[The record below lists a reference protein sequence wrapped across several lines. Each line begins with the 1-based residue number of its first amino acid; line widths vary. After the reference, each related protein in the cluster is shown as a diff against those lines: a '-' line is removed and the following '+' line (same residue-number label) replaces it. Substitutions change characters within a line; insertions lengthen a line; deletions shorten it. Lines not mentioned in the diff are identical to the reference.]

1 VLSQAILA
9 LIAFGPAVLVMRLR
23 REPWASAG
31 VSDQNLGRSLAVGVV
46 LSVVTVA
53 GAFLG
58 DERRFGRVIAG
69 LAVSHFWALLK
80 YALVGFG
87 EEFVFRGYLQ
97 TRLVA
102 WLGRWQG
109 WVVTSVLMALSHLV
123 QRMAVVGMSPLDAL
137 VSSASL
143 VPVSLLMGYVMLRT
157 ENVVAPGLFHTF
169 ADWVNMLG

>member
-1 VLSQAILA
+1 M
-9 LIAFGPAVLVMRLR
+9 LIASGPAVLAMRLR

-31 VSDQNLGRSLAVGVV
+31 VSDHNLGRSLAVGVV

-58 DERRFGRVIAG
+58 GDRRFSRVIAG
-69 LAVSHFWALLK
+69 LAASHFWALLK

-97 TRLVA
+97 TRLEA

-109 WVVTSVLMALSHLV
+109 WVVTSVVMALSHVV
-123 QRMAVVGMSPLDAL
+123 QRVAVAGMSPLDAL
-137 VSSASL
+137 TSSAAL

-157 ENVVAPGLFHTF
+157 GNVVAPGLFHTF
-169 ADWVNMLG
+169 ADWVNTLG